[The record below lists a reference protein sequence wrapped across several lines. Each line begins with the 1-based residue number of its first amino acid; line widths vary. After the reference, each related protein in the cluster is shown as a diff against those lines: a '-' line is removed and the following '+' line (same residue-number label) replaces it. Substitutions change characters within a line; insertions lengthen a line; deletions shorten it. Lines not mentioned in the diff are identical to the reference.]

1 VIPYIK
7 EKTNTATKKIKNS
20 SKKIIVFNII
30 ELFLIFVIC
39 VLFYLTLNIN
49 TKRVL
54 YIPKGSTNS
63 IITYL
68 NKNNYDLNIIDKVL
82 VKSLGYPQSGWI
94 DLKATRLKKYDF
106 LYKLTRSKAAIRNV
120 TLIPGETYYFFLKQI
135 SKKLNIPLKEL
146 FISYSKYAYKLDGN
160 IIPQTY
166 SLPLGMKSNDII
178 KHLINYSDKQYKKNA
193 IKIFGTYDKKA
204 WYRFLIIASIIQK
217 EAASKEEMPTVASV
231 IYNRIQKGMKLQMD
245 GTLNY
250 GKYSHVKVTSKMIRN
265 DKTDYNTYKTN
276 SIPSNPV
283 CAVEFTAIKSA
294 IFPKKTSYL
303 YFMKSVEGNKH
314 IFTSN
319 YKSHARV
326 IKKVQRSKRF
336 KKQIN
341 NKKQVKQ
348 KKYYKK
354 LHKTSNERKKSTVKN
369 LWKNIN

>member
-1 VIPYIK
+1 M
-7 EKTNTATKKIKNS
+7 NTT
-20 SKKIIVFNII
+20 
-30 ELFLIFVIC
+30 
-39 VLFYLTLNIN
+39 

-54 YIPKGSTNS
+54 YIPKGSTDS

-68 NKNNYDLNIIDKVL
+68 DKKNYDLNIIDRVV

-94 DLKATRLKKYDF
+94 DLKETKLKKYDF

-135 SKKLNIPLKEL
+135 SKNLNIPFKQLL
-146 FISYSKYAYKLDGN
+146 ISYSKYAYKLDGN

-166 SLPLGMKSNDII
+166 SLPLGMKSDDII

-204 WYRFLIIASIIQK
+204 WYKFLIIASVIQK
-217 EAASKEEMPTVASV
+217 EAASKAEMPTVASV
-231 IYNRIQKGMKLQMD
+231 VYNRIQKGMKLQMD

-250 GKYSHVKVTSKMIRN
+250 GKYSHTKITSKRIRT
-265 DKTDYNTYKTN
+265 DMSDYNTYKIN

-294 IFPKKTSYL
+294 IFPKKTDYL
-303 YFMKSVEGNKH
+303 YFMKSVDGAKH
-314 IFTSN
+314 IFTTS
-319 YKSHARV
+319 YKKHANV
-326 IKKVQRSKRF
+326 IKKVRNSKRF
-336 KKQIN
+336 R
-341 NKKQVKQ
+341 KQVVKDKK

-354 LHKTSNERKKSTVKN
+354 LHKTIKKKKKTSVKN
-369 LWKNIN
+369 LWKNIK

>member
-1 VIPYIK
+1 MTPYIK
-7 EKTNTATKKIKNS
+7 EKTNTAIRNIKNS
-20 SKKIIVFNII
+20 NKKIIVFNII
-30 ELFLIFVIC
+30 ELFLIFIISI
-39 VLFYLTLNIN
+39 LFYLTLNTT

-54 YIPKGSTNS
+54 YIPKGSTDS

-68 NKNNYDLNIIDKVL
+68 NKKNYDLNIIDTIV

-94 DLKATRLKKYDF
+94 DLKATKLKKYDF

-135 SKKLNIPLKEL
+135 SKKLNIAPSKL

-166 SLPLGMKSNDII
+166 SLPLGMKSDDII

-231 IYNRIQKGMKLQMD
+231 IYNRIKKGMKLQMD

-250 GKYSHVKVTSKMIRN
+250 GKYSHVKVTSKMIKN
-265 DKTDYNTYKTN
+265 DTTDYNTYKN
-276 SIPSNPV
+276 KGIPSNPI
-283 CAVEFTAIKSA
+283 CAVEFEAIKSA
-294 IFPKKTSYL
+294 IFPKKTPYL
-303 YFMKSVEGNKH
+303 YFMKSAKGNKH
-314 IFTSN
+314 IFTSS
-319 YKSHARV
+319 YKNHARV
-326 IKKVQRSKRF
+326 IRDVQKSKRF
-336 KKQIN
+336 KDQIKA
-341 NKKQVKQ
+341 KKK

-354 LHKTSNERKKSTVKN
+354 LQNQNTKKKKSNVKN
-369 LWKNIN
+369 LWKSVY